1 LSLSPQTQ
9 SELTQKLEQFP
20 TQICKSQMDVEA
32 LRKLRPDV
40 EARLQASRDASKL
53 SKEED
58 RLLANLDSQIAAYV

>member
-1 LSLSPQTQ
+1 
-9 SELTQKLEQFP
+9 
-20 TQICKSQMDVEA
+20 MDVEA